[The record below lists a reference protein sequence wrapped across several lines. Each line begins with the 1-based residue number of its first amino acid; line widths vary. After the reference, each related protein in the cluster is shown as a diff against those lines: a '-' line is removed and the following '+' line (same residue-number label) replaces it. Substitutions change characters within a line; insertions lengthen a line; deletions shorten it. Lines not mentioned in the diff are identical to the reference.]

1 MPLPLGSLLLTFLFW
16 SLPPPMADAASADPN
31 AAEAS
36 PQGRPPLV
44 ETLSSLIAIL
54 GGIVSLGT
62 AFIVVASVFGR
73 WFKSSA
79 FANLAPWIG
88 PIDGDFEY
96 VKMGTAIAVFAFL
109 PYAQALR
116 SNIVVD
122 TFTSRLP
129 QRGQNLIDA
138 FWDLVYAAMMSVL
151 TWCMIQGTMD
161 FHRSGETTMMLQLIV
176 WPAIAVCTL
185 LSALLS
191 LVAIITAVRV
201 ARGTP

>member
-1 MPLPLGSLLLTFLFW
+1 
-16 SLPPPMADAASADPN
+16 MADAASADPHT
-31 AAEAS
+31 AEAPHS
-36 PQGRPPLV
+36 GRPPLIA
-44 ETLSSLIAIL
+44 TLSGIVAVL
-54 GGIVSLGT
+54 GGLVSLCT
-62 AFIVVASVFGR
+62 ALIVVASVFGR
-73 WFKSSA
+73 WFKGSS
-79 FANLAPWIG
+79 FSSLAPWIG

-96 VKMGTAIAVFAFL
+96 VKMGTAIAIFAFL

-138 FWDLVYAAMMSVL
+138 FWDIVYATMMGVL
-151 TWCMIQGTMD
+151 TWCMVQGTMD

-191 LVAIITAVRV
+191 LVALITAVRV